1 VTIEVYKQNFR
12 GYISPRWGR
21 TFLSEVKAVEVE
33 KWLRSL
39 SFAAATKAKFRN
51 QLSCIFSHAIRW
63 ELYKGENPIRSVRQS
78 SKRQTIPDILN
89 LEEMR
94 QLLARL
100 DEPKHRI
107 AVLIAAV
114 TGLRRSEIRG
124 LKWKDVDAEKR
135 WLRLERGIVRTVE
148 TKLKT
153 EGSRRGVPLPDDL
166 IEALKEWRSQSP
178 FPTDDDWLL
187 PGATGRVPLWL
198 NMVLYD
204 YVKPAAVQAGITK
217 RIGWHTFR
225 RSLAGLLAA
234 KGENVKVVQELLRHS
249 NPQITMELYEQA
261 DADQKRAAQ
270 EHVAPLFLVPK
281 TKAS

>member
-1 VTIEVYKQNFR
+1 MTIEVYKQNFR

-39 SFAAATKAKFRN
+39 SFAAATRAKFRN
-51 QLSCIFSHAIRW
+51 QLSCIFSHTIRW

-78 SKRQTIPDILN
+78 SKRQTIQDILN

-135 WLRLERGIVRTVE
+135 WLRLEGE
-148 TKLKT
+148 SSAQLKPN
-153 EGSRRGVPLPDDL
+153 SRP
-166 IEALKEWRSQSP
+166 
-178 FPTDDDWLL
+178 
-187 PGATGRVPLWL
+187 
-198 NMVLYD
+198 
-204 YVKPAAVQAGITK
+204 
-217 RIGWHTFR
+217 
-225 RSLAGLLAA
+225 
-234 KGENVKVVQELLRHS
+234 KVVGGVCRS
-249 NPQITMELYEQA
+249 RMT
-261 DADQKRAAQ
+261 
-270 EHVAPLFLVPK
+270 
-281 TKAS
+281 